1 MVLFLPIHT
10 ISNLKLL
17 LLPFFTQP
25 QLLQP
30 LLLLSLPL
38 LTRRILQAHR
48 ELTPL
53 VATIMFLIK
62 ITVAGIV
69 PRPNRALAL
78 ILIRA
83 LLSLLWFDSWL
94 FLQGIVVDVDDDV
107 VVDVVGV
114 AVNNGG
120 TAQLLLFLDQFLV
133 WQQWWLL
140 LIACEG
146 VVGLSG
152 LTVET

>member
-17 LLPFFTQP
+17 LLPFFAQS

-30 LLLLSLPL
+30 LLLLSLTL

-69 PRPNRALAL
+69 PRPNGALTL

-83 LLSLLWFDSWL
+83 LLSLRLLLFESWL
-94 FLQGIVVDVDDDV
+94 FLQGIAVDVDDDV

-120 TAQLLLFLDQFLV
+120 TAQLLLFLDKFLV
-133 WQQWWLL
+133 WQQWWFV

-146 VVGLSG
+146 VV
-152 LTVET
+152 

>member
-69 PRPNRALAL
+69 PRPNRALTL

-83 LLSLLWFDSWL
+83 LLSLRLLWLESWL

-133 WQQWWLL
+133 WQQWWFL

-146 VVGLSG
+146 VV
-152 LTVET
+152 

>member
-69 PRPNRALAL
+69 PRPNRALTL

-83 LLSLLWFDSWL
+83 LLSLWLLWFESWL

-146 VVGLSG
+146 VV
-152 LTVET
+152 

>member
-62 ITVAGIV
+62 ITVAGNV
-69 PRPNRALAL
+69 HRPNRALTL

-83 LLSLLWFDSWL
+83 LLSLLWLESWL
-94 FLQGIVVDVDDDV
+94 FLQGGIVVDVDDDV

-133 WQQWWLL
+133 WQQWWFL

-146 VVGLSG
+146 VV
-152 LTVET
+152 